1 MLQVQLLLM
10 ALRTRVEEGTPA
22 PPVLDIHNE
31 VDERHEDKGE
41 ARGHEYVR
49 QGPEKN
55 GGQKLIYEKVS
66 YSF

>member
-49 QGPEKN
+49 QGPEKKRGSKIN
-55 GGQKLIYEKVS
+55 LRKS
-66 YSF
+66 